1 LRVAD
6 CCESEGFRDLSDR
19 GLREQ
24 RPAVPSKNIVSAS
37 RRNQHARRVC
47 SPENSQIPSEKHAE
61 YCRAEYEPEYNHTN
75 QNVAHPALP
84 RSDTP
89 SFR

>member
-1 LRVAD
+1 LQVELVGIAQFVARVY
-6 CCESEGFRDLSDR
+6 L
-19 GLREQ
+19 LL
-24 RPAVPSKNIVSAS
+24 
-37 RRNQHARRVC
+37 
-47 SPENSQIPSEKHAE
+47 ENSQIPSEKHTE

-89 SFR
+89 TFR

>member
-1 LRVAD
+1 LLIAD
-6 CCESEGFRDLSDR
+6 CVHVL
-19 GLREQ
+19 L
-24 RPAVPSKNIVSAS
+24 
-37 RRNQHARRVC
+37 
-47 SPENSQIPSEKHAE
+47 ENSQIPSEKHAE

-89 SFR
+89 TFR

>member
-1 LRVAD
+1 MAIFF
-6 CCESEGFRDLSDR
+6 S
-19 GLREQ
+19 
-24 RPAVPSKNIVSAS
+24 
-37 RRNQHARRVC
+37 
-47 SPENSQIPSEKHAE
+47 E

-89 SFR
+89 TFR